1 MVFTTLCVDDFLGME
16 FKPNTSRMDYLF
28 VVSEVGWLKSLC
40 GEEDNLIAEQ
50 DREFCIKKE
59 EKITHNIQS
68 ILSTFPTVLDY
79 QENSILDF
87 VVPKGKRSMPNARP
101 RKVTEH
107 FLCNG
112 GESMIKKAV
121 ENNNSEEQESGV
133 FKINWGA
140 GVRNQEFFRHKKSQ
154 KHEHNVKA
162 PDEDWGNTMS
172 KITLRV
178 SANFAFGN
186 PKKQMSVIRKRAR
199 EVTNHIPLGFNNQDR
214 FLNEKLVEKSDK
226 EEAAREKKKAKR
238 NIIVRATTSVVINRI
253 LPIEF
258 KNAITEFGGCLKS
271 AILVIEKTLFET
283 DVKPAEGR
291 LSIPQKE
298 VTKFLRLGEI
308 FLNPEE
314 EARLSTRIGGK
325 MSTMSVTLIEPSRKK
340 CKVNLRKWFM
350 NKDNGKI
357 SSSYVLVTYWNE
369 VVRRNALKS
378 GTLVQLWAFRKGE
391 DLCFAL
397 VKV

>member
-1 MVFTTLCVDDFLGME
+1 MLCVDGFLGME
-16 FKPNTSRMDYLF
+16 FKPNTSRMDYLL

-68 ILSTFPTVLDY
+68 ILSTFPTVLDH

-87 VVPKGKRSMPNARP
+87 VVPKGKRSMPNAWP
-101 RKVTEH
+101 RKVIEQ

-112 GESMIKKAV
+112 DESMIKKAV
-121 ENNNSEEQESGV
+121 ENNNSEEQE
-133 FKINWGA
+133 
-140 GVRNQEFFRHKKSQ
+140 
-154 KHEHNVKA
+154 
-162 PDEDWGNTMS
+162 
-172 KITLRV
+172 RV

-186 PKKQMSVIRKRAR
+186 PKKQLSVIRKRSR
-199 EVTNHIPLGFNNQDR
+199 EVTNHVPLGFNNEDR
-214 FLNEKLVEKSDK
+214 FLNEKLVENSDK
-226 EEAAREKKKAKR
+226 EEAATEKKKAKR
-238 NIIVRATTSVVINRI
+238 NIIVRATASVVINRI

-258 KNAITEFGGCLKS
+258 KNAITEFGGCLKLT
-271 AILVIEKTLFET
+271 ILVIEKTIFKT

-291 LSIPQKE
+291 LSIPQKQISNS
-298 VTKFLRLGEI
+298 FQ
-308 FLNPEE
+308 NPEE
-314 EARLSTRIGGK
+314 EARLSTCIGGK
-325 MSTMSVTLIEPSRKK
+325 MCMMSVTLIEPSRQK
-340 CKVNLRKWFM
+340 CKINLRKWFM

-369 VVRRNALKS
+369 VVRRNDLKS

-397 VKV
+397 IRI

>member
-1 MVFTTLCVDDFLGME
+1 MLSVEDLLGME
-16 FKPNTSRMDYLF
+16 FKSNTSRMDYLLA
-28 VVSEVGWLKSLC
+28 VSEVARLKSMC
-40 GEEDNLIAEQ
+40 GEE
-50 DREFCIKKE
+50 E
-59 EKITHNIQS
+59 EKITHNIQF
-68 ILSTFPTVLDY
+68 ILSTFSTVLDC
-79 QENSILDF
+79 QEKSIFGF
-87 VVPKGKRSMPNARP
+87 VVPKAKRSMINARP
-101 RKVTEH
+101 RKVTEQ

-133 FKINWGA
+133 FKINWIV
-140 GVRNQEFFRHKKSQ
+140 GVRNQEFFRLKKSQ

-162 PDEDWGNTMS
+162 PDEDRGNTMS

-178 SANFAFGN
+178 SANFAFEN
-186 PKKQMSVIRKRAR
+186 PKKQLSVIRKRSR
-199 EVTNHIPLGFNNQDR
+199 EVTNHVPLGFNNQDR

-226 EEAAREKKKAKR
+226 EEAAREKKKTKR
-238 NIIVRATTSVVINRI
+238 NIIVRATTSVAINRI

-258 KNAITEFGGCLKS
+258 KNVIAEFGGCLKS
-271 AILVIEKTLFET
+271 TILVIEKTLFET

-298 VTKFLRLGEI
+298 VTKFLRLGEM

-314 EARLSTRIGGK
+314 EARLSTRIGEK
-325 MSTMSVTLIEPSRKK
+325 MSTMSVTLIEPSRQK
-340 CKVNLRKWFM
+340 CKINLRKWYM
-350 NKDNGKI
+350 NKDNGKT

-369 VVRRNALKS
+369 VVRRNTLKS
-378 GTLVQLWAFRKGE
+378 GTLVQLWSFRKGE
-391 DLCFAL
+391 ELCFAL

>member
-1 MVFTTLCVDDFLGME
+1 MVFTILCVDDFLGME

-68 ILSTFPTVLDY
+68 ILSTFPTVLDH
-79 QENSILDF
+79 QANSILDF
-87 VVPKGKRSMPNARP
+87 VVPKGKRSMPNARH
-101 RKVTEH
+101 RKVTEQ

-112 GESMIKKAV
+112 GESMIKKVV
-121 ENNNSEEQESGV
+121 ENNNFEEQESGV

-140 GVRNQEFFRHKKSQ
+140 GVRNQEFFRLKKSQ

-162 PDEDWGNTMS
+162 PDEDRGNTMS

-186 PKKQMSVIRKRAR
+186 LKKQLSVIRKRSR
-199 EVTNHIPLGFNNQDR
+199 EVTNHVPLGFNNEDR
-214 FLNEKLVEKSDK
+214 FLNEKLVENSDK
-226 EEAAREKKKAKR
+226 EEEVAREKKKAKR
-238 NIIVRATTSVVINRI
+238 NIIVRATMSV
-253 LPIEF
+253 
-258 KNAITEFGGCLKS
+258 NAITEFGGCLKS
-271 AILVIEKTLFET
+271 TILVIEKTLFET
-283 DVKPAEGR
+283 DVKAAEGR

-325 MSTMSVTLIEPSRKK
+325 MSTMSVTLIEPSRQK
-340 CKVNLRKWFM
+340 CKINLRKWFM